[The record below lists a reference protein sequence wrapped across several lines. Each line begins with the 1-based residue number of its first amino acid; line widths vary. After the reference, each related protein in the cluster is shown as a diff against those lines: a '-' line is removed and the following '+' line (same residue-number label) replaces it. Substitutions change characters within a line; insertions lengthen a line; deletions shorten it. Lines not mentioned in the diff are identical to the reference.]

1 MGAGF
6 LIVPRVCGL
15 NEHPLINYTNAFV
28 VAFLACDDSS
38 FGLAWRDLFKNF
50 SLLIFHIQL
59 LF

>member
-6 LIVPRVCGL
+6 LIVPGVGGL

-50 SLLIFHIQL
+50 SLLIFHI
-59 LF
+59 